1 MIRRP
6 PRSTRT
12 DTLFPYTTLFR
23 SADVVELYNQASRM
37 FAPEGMRVRELSL
50 DSRGSW
56 SLLLSN
62 GTRVM
67 VGSQEARLRLA
78 RVALLMPNLL
88 ARHPQHPARA
98 DLSPKHG
105 FALHLAADE
114 GTAQGEKKLEEG
126 GWGE

>member
-50 DSRGSW
+50 DRRGSW

-78 RVALLMPNLL
+78 RFARLMPNLL
-88 ARHPQHPARA
+88 ARHPQHLARA
-98 DLSPKHG
+98 
-105 FALHLAADE
+105 ALRYTTGSALTRGE
-114 GTAQGEKKLEEG
+114 GQ
-126 GWGE
+126 GWGVGD